1 MRKVKS
7 RLALLLAVIMIAG
20 SLQLPVFAVRRSRAG
35 IPSGASA
42 EAGVEDP
49 GQVTE
54 TELLDLVPDSAG
66 TGGTE
71 PQDPVDTTWTVIF
84 DANGGTFPGGETQI
98 SLDVEKGLAVQ
109 FNSEPLTTADRYF
122 AGWKT
127 QDGTLINDAYSFV
140 PENDITLYAF
150 WKDKKKVENIS
161 LNHHELTMSVGKTAA
176 LSATVLPEDAYD
188 RSFTWK
194 SGNPGVAAVNN
205 NGKVTAAAKGTAVI
219 KAAANDGSGV
229 FAECKITVR
238 QPVTS
243 LTLNKTAL
251 TLNVGKTS
259 TLSATAGPSD
269 ADNKTVKWTTS
280 DSSVATVSSAGEV
293 KGVKRGTATI
303 TATAA
308 DGSGKKA
315 TCTVTVKQFVT
326 SLKLNKTAL
335 TLQKEKTSKLTA
347 TVGPS
352 DANNKAVKWT
362 TSNSAV
368 ATVSSTGEVKG
379 IKKGTATIT
388 ATAADGSGKKATC
401 TVTVVNKIVTRVT
414 LNITILPLQP
424 NKTSKLTA
432 TVGPSDA
439 DSKAVKWKSSN
450 TKVATVGS
458 TGKVTAIGKGT
469 ATITATAA
477 DGSGENA
484 TCKVTVVTP
493 KRSVSSVTLN
503 KSSLTLQV
511 GKTQILKVTVKPTNA
526 DIKDVIW
533 TSSDT
538 KVATVDSKGKVKA
551 IGKGTAT
558 ITATAADGSG
568 KNAACKVTVLKKIVT
583 GVTIKSKAKAVKVKQ
598 TLTLTAT
605 VKPTNAD
612 ITGVTWKSSNT
623 KVATVDS
630 NGKVRGIKKGTVTI
644 TATAKDG
651 SGKKATMKVTV
662 K

>member
-20 SLQLPVFAVRRSRAG
+20 SLQLPVFAVRRSGAG

-71 PQDPVDTTWTVIF
+71 PQDPVETTWTVIF

-243 LTLNKTAL
+243 LTLNKTSL
-251 TLNVGKTS
+251 TVNKGATS

-269 ADNKTVKWTTS
+269 ANNKTVKWTTS

-315 TCTVTVKQFVT
+315 TCSVTVKQPVT
-326 SLKLNKTAL
+326 SLTLNKTAL
-335 TLQKEKTSKLTA
+335 TLNNGKTATLTA

-352 DANNKAVKWT
+352 NANNKTVKWT

-368 ATVSSTGEVKG
+368 ATVSSTGVVKG
-379 IKKGTATIT
+379 LKRGTATIT
-388 ATAADGSGKKATC
+388 ATAADGSGKKAAC
-401 TVTVVNKIVTRVT
+401 KVTVTKLVTSLT
-414 LNITILPLQP
+414 LNKTVLPLQP
-424 NKTSKLTA
+424 KKTEKLTA
-432 TVGPSDA
+432 TVSPSDA
-439 DSKAVKWKSSN
+439 DNKTVKWTTSN
-450 TKVATVGS
+450 SAVATVNS
-458 TGKVTAIGKGT
+458 NGKVTAKGKGT
-469 ATITATAA
+469 AIIKATAA

-484 TCKVTVVTP
+484 TCTVTVVTP
-493 KRSVSSVTLN
+493 KKSVSSVTL
-503 KSSLTLQV
+503 KKTSLTMQV
-511 GKTQILKVTVKPTNA
+511 GKTEILKVTVKPTNA
-526 DIKDVIW
+526 VIKNVIW
-533 TSSDT
+533 TSSNT

-568 KNAACKVTVLKKIVT
+568 KNAACKVTVVKKIVT
-583 GVTIKSKAKAVKVKQ
+583 GVTIKCKANTVKVKK

-605 VKPTNAD
+605 VQPTNAD
-612 ITGVTWKSSNT
+612 IKDVTWKSSNT

-630 NGKVRGIKKGTVTI
+630 NGKVCGIKKGTVTI

-651 SGKKATMKVTV
+651 SGKKDTMKVTV

>member
-20 SLQLPVFAVRRSRAG
+20 SLQLPVFAVRRSGAG

-243 LTLNKTAL
+243 LTLNKTSL
-251 TLNVGKTS
+251 TVNTG
-259 TLSATAGPSD
+259 ATA
-269 ADNKTVKWTTS
+269 T
-280 DSSVATVSSAGEV
+280 
-293 KGVKRGTATI
+293 
-303 TATAA
+303 
-308 DGSGKKA
+308 
-315 TCTVTVKQFVT
+315 
-326 SLKLNKTAL
+326 
-335 TLQKEKTSKLTA
+335 LTA

-352 DANNKAVKWT
+352 NANNKNVKWT
-362 TSNSAV
+362 TSNKSV
-368 ATVSSTGEVKG
+368 ATVTSDGKVKA

-388 ATAADGSGKKATC
+388 ATARDGSGKKATC
-401 TVTVVNKIVTRVT
+401 KVAVIRMVTKIMLKAPKRQLKIKDTEKIIVTVSPGNAYDKRVEWTTSDKKI
-414 LNITILPLQP
+414 
-424 NKTSKLTA
+424 
-432 TVGPSDA
+432 
-439 DSKAVKWKSSN
+439 
-450 TKVATVGS
+450 
-458 TGKVTAIGKGT
+458 
-469 ATITATAA
+469 
-477 DGSGENA
+477 
-484 TCKVTVVTP
+484 
-493 KRSVSSVTLN
+493 
-503 KSSLTLQV
+503 
-511 GKTQILKVTVKPTNA
+511 
-526 DIKDVIW
+526 
-533 TSSDT
+533 
-538 KVATVDSKGKVKA
+538 ATVDA
-551 IGKGTAT
+551 
-558 ITATAADGSG
+558 
-568 KNAACKVTVLKKIVT
+568 
-583 GVTIKSKAKAVKVKQ
+583 
-598 TLTLTAT
+598 
-605 VKPTNAD
+605 
-612 ITGVTWKSSNT
+612 
-623 KVATVDS
+623 
-630 NGKVRGIKKGTVTI
+630 NGLVRGIKAGTVTI

-651 SGKKATMKVTV
+651 SGTKASCTILVT

>member
-20 SLQLPVFAVRRSRAG
+20 SLQLPVFAVRRSGAG

-243 LTLNKTAL
+243 LTLNKTSL
-251 TLNVGKTS
+251 TVNKGATS

-269 ADNKTVKWTTS
+269 ANNKTVKWTTS

-315 TCTVTVKQFVT
+315 TCSVTVKQPVT
-326 SLKLNKTAL
+326 SLTLNKTAL
-335 TLQKEKTSKLTA
+335 TLNNGKTATLTA

-352 DANNKAVKWT
+352 NANNKTVKWT

-368 ATVSSTGEVKG
+368 ATVSSTGVVKG
-379 IKKGTATIT
+379 LKRGTATIT
-388 ATAADGSGKKATC
+388 ATAADGSGKKAAC
-401 TVTVVNKIVTRVT
+401 KVTVTKLVTSLT
-414 LNITILPLQP
+414 LNKTVLPLQP
-424 NKTSKLTA
+424 KKTEKLTA
-432 TVGPSDA
+432 TVSPSDA
-439 DSKAVKWKSSN
+439 DNKTVKWTTSN
-450 TKVATVGS
+450 SAVATVNS
-458 TGKVTAIGKGT
+458 NGKVTAKGKGT
-469 ATITATAA
+469 AIIKATAA

-484 TCKVTVVTP
+484 TCTVTVVTP
-493 KRSVSSVTLN
+493 KKSVSSVTLN
-503 KSSLTLQV
+503 KRSLTMQV
-511 GKTQILKVTVKPTNA
+511 GKTQTLSVTVKPTNA
-526 DIKDVIW
+526 DIRNVIW
-533 TSSDT
+533 TSSNT

-568 KNAACKVTVLKKIVT
+568 KNAACKVTVVKKIVT
-583 GVTIKSKAKAVKVKQ
+583 GVTIKCKANTVKVKK

-605 VKPTNAD
+605 VQPTNAD
-612 ITGVTWKSSNT
+612 IKDVTWKSSNT

-630 NGKVRGIKKGTVTI
+630 NGKVCGIKKGTVTI

>member
-20 SLQLPVFAVRRSRAG
+20 SLQLPVFAVRRSGAG

-243 LTLNKTAL
+243 LTLNKTSL
-251 TLNVGKTS
+251 TVNKGATS

-269 ADNKTVKWTTS
+269 ANNKTVKWTTS

-315 TCTVTVKQFVT
+315 TCSVTVKQPVT
-326 SLKLNKTAL
+326 SLTLNKTAL
-335 TLQKEKTSKLTA
+335 TLNNGKTATLTA

-352 DANNKAVKWT
+352 NANNKTVKWT

-368 ATVSSTGEVKG
+368 ATVSSTGVVKG
-379 IKKGTATIT
+379 LKRGTATIT
-388 ATAADGSGKKATC
+388 ATAADGSGKKAAC
-401 TVTVVNKIVTRVT
+401 KVTVTKLVTSLT
-414 LNITILPLQP
+414 LNKTVLPLQP
-424 NKTSKLTA
+424 KKTEKLTA
-432 TVGPSDA
+432 TVSPSDA
-439 DSKAVKWKSSN
+439 DNKTVKWTTSN
-450 TKVATVGS
+450 SAVATVNS
-458 TGKVTAIGKGT
+458 NGKVTAKGKGT
-469 ATITATAA
+469 AIIKATAA

-503 KSSLTLQV
+503 KRRLTMQV
-511 GKTQILKVTVKPTNA
+511 GKTQTLSVTVKPTNA
-526 DIKDVIW
+526 DIRNVIW
-533 TSSDT
+533 TSSNT

-568 KNAACKVTVLKKIVT
+568 KNAACKVTVVKKIVT
-583 GVTIKSKAKAVKVKQ
+583 GVTIKCKANTVKVKK

-605 VKPTNAD
+605 VQPTNAD
-612 ITGVTWKSSNT
+612 IKDVTWKSSNT

-630 NGKVRGIKKGTVTI
+630 NGKVCGIKKGTVTI

-651 SGKKATMKVTV
+651 SGKKDTMKVTV

>member
-20 SLQLPVFAVRRSRAG
+20 SLQLPVFAVRRSGAG

-243 LTLNKTAL
+243 LTLNKTSL
-251 TLNVGKTS
+251 TVNKGATS

-269 ADNKTVKWTTS
+269 ANNKTVKWTTS

-315 TCTVTVKQFVT
+315 TCSVTVKQPVT
-326 SLKLNKTAL
+326 SLTLNKTAL
-335 TLQKEKTSKLTA
+335 TLNNGKTATLTA

-352 DANNKAVKWT
+352 NANNKTVKWT

-368 ATVSSTGEVKG
+368 ATVSSTGVVKG
-379 IKKGTATIT
+379 LKRGTATIT
-388 ATAADGSGKKATC
+388 ATAADGSGKKAAC
-401 TVTVVNKIVTRVT
+401 KVTVTKLVTSLT
-414 LNITILPLQP
+414 LNKTVLPLQP
-424 NKTSKLTA
+424 KKTEKLTA
-432 TVGPSDA
+432 TVSPSDA
-439 DSKAVKWKSSN
+439 DNKTVKWTTSN
-450 TKVATVGS
+450 SAVATVNS
-458 TGKVTAIGKGT
+458 NGKVTAKGKGT
-469 ATITATAA
+469 AIIKATAA

-484 TCKVTVVTP
+484 TCTVTVVTP
-493 KRSVSSVTLN
+493 KKSVSSVTL
-503 KSSLTLQV
+503 KKTSLTMQV
-511 GKTQILKVTVKPTNA
+511 GKTEILKVTVKPTNA
-526 DIKDVIW
+526 DIRNVIW
-533 TSSDT
+533 TSSNT

-568 KNAACKVTVLKKIVT
+568 KNAACKVTVVKKIVT
-583 GVTIKSKAKAVKVKQ
+583 GVTIKCKANTVKVKK

-605 VKPTNAD
+605 VQPTNAD
-612 ITGVTWKSSNT
+612 INGVTWKSSNT

-630 NGKVRGIKKGTVTI
+630 NGKVCGIKKGTVTI

-651 SGKKATMKVTV
+651 SGKKDTMKVTV

>member
-20 SLQLPVFAVRRSRAG
+20 SLQLPVFAVRRSGAG

-243 LTLNKTAL
+243 LTLNKTSL
-251 TLNVGKTS
+251 TVNKGATS

-269 ADNKTVKWTTS
+269 ANNKTVKWTTS

-315 TCTVTVKQFVT
+315 TCSVTVKQPVT
-326 SLKLNKTAL
+326 SLTLNKTAL
-335 TLQKEKTSKLTA
+335 TLNNGKTATLTA

-352 DANNKAVKWT
+352 NANNKTVKWT

-368 ATVSSTGEVKG
+368 ATVSSTGVVKG
-379 IKKGTATIT
+379 LKRGTATIT
-388 ATAADGSGKKATC
+388 ATAADGSGKKAAC
-401 TVTVVNKIVTRVT
+401 KVTVTKLVTSLT
-414 LNITILPLQP
+414 LNKTVLPLQP
-424 NKTSKLTA
+424 KKTEKLTA
-432 TVGPSDA
+432 TVSPSDA
-439 DSKAVKWKSSN
+439 DNKTVKWTTSN
-450 TKVATVGS
+450 SAVATVNS
-458 TGKVTAIGKGT
+458 NGKVTAKGKGT
-469 ATITATAA
+469 AIIKATAA

-484 TCKVTVVTP
+484 TCTVTVVTP
-493 KRSVSSVTLN
+493 KKSVSSVTL
-503 KSSLTLQV
+503 KKTSLTMQV
-511 GKTQILKVTVKPTNA
+511 GKTEILKVTVKPTNA
-526 DIKDVIW
+526 DIRNVIW
-533 TSSDT
+533 TSSNT

-568 KNAACKVTVLKKIVT
+568 KNAACKVTVVKKIVT
-583 GVTIKSKAKAVKVKQ
+583 GVTIKCKANTVKVKK

-612 ITGVTWKSSNT
+612 INGVTWKSSNT

-630 NGKVRGIKKGTVTI
+630 NGKVCGIKKGTVTI

-651 SGKKATMKVTV
+651 SGKKDTMKVTV

>member
-20 SLQLPVFAVRRSRAG
+20 SLQLPVFAVRRSGAG

-243 LTLNKTAL
+243 LTLNKTSL
-251 TLNVGKTS
+251 TVNKGATS

-269 ADNKTVKWTTS
+269 ANNKTVKWTTS

-315 TCTVTVKQFVT
+315 TCSVTVKQPVT
-326 SLKLNKTAL
+326 SLTLNKTAL
-335 TLQKEKTSKLTA
+335 TLNNGKTATLTA

-352 DANNKAVKWT
+352 NANNKTVKWT

-368 ATVSSTGEVKG
+368 ATVSSTGVVKG
-379 IKKGTATIT
+379 LKRGTATIT
-388 ATAADGSGKKATC
+388 ATAADGSGKKAAC
-401 TVTVVNKIVTRVT
+401 KVTVTKLVTSLT
-414 LNITILPLQP
+414 LNKTVLPLQP
-424 NKTSKLTA
+424 KKTEKLTA
-432 TVGPSDA
+432 TVSPSDA
-439 DSKAVKWKSSN
+439 DNKTVKWTTSN
-450 TKVATVGS
+450 SAVATVNS
-458 TGKVTAIGKGT
+458 NGKVTAKGKGT
-469 ATITATAA
+469 AIIKATAA

-484 TCKVTVVTP
+484 TCTVTVVTP
-493 KRSVSSVTLN
+493 KKSVSSVTL
-503 KSSLTLQV
+503 KKTSLTMQV
-511 GKTQILKVTVKPTNA
+511 GKTEILKVTVKPTNA
-526 DIKDVIW
+526 VIKNVIW
-533 TSSDT
+533 TSSNT

-568 KNAACKVTVLKKIVT
+568 KNAACKVTVVKKIVT
-583 GVTIKSKAKAVKVKQ
+583 GVTIKCKANTVKVKK

-605 VKPTNAD
+605 VQPTNAD
-612 ITGVTWKSSNT
+612 IKDVTWKSSNT

-630 NGKVRGIKKGTVTI
+630 NGKVCGIKKGTVTI

-651 SGKKATMKVTV
+651 SGKKDTMKVTV

>member
-20 SLQLPVFAVRRSRAG
+20 SLQLPVFAVRRSGAG

-243 LTLNKTAL
+243 LTLNKTSL
-251 TLNVGKTS
+251 TVNKGATS

-269 ADNKTVKWTTS
+269 ANNKTVKWTTS

-315 TCTVTVKQFVT
+315 TCSVTVKQPVT
-326 SLKLNKTAL
+326 SLTLNKTAL
-335 TLQKEKTSKLTA
+335 TLNNGKTATLTA

-352 DANNKAVKWT
+352 NANNKTVKWT

-368 ATVSSTGEVKG
+368 ATVSSTGVVKG
-379 IKKGTATIT
+379 LKRGTATIT
-388 ATAADGSGKKATC
+388 ATAADGSGKKAAC
-401 TVTVVNKIVTRVT
+401 KVTVTKLVTSLT
-414 LNITILPLQP
+414 LNKTVLPLQP
-424 NKTSKLTA
+424 KKTEKLTA
-432 TVGPSDA
+432 TVSPSDA
-439 DSKAVKWKSSN
+439 DNKTVKWTTSN
-450 TKVATVGS
+450 SAVATVNS
-458 TGKVTAIGKGT
+458 NGKVTAKGKGT
-469 ATITATAA
+469 AIIKATAA

-484 TCKVTVVTP
+484 TCTVTVVTP
-493 KRSVSSVTLN
+493 KKSVSSVTLN
-503 KSSLTLQV
+503 KRSLTMQV
-511 GKTQILKVTVKPTNA
+511 GKTQTLSVTVKPTNA
-526 DIKDVIW
+526 DIRNVIW
-533 TSSDT
+533 TSSNT

-568 KNAACKVTVLKKIVT
+568 KNAACKVTVVKKIVT
-583 GVTIKSKAKAVKVKQ
+583 GVTIKCKANTVKVKK

-612 ITGVTWKSSNT
+612 INGVTWKSSNT

-630 NGKVRGIKKGTVTI
+630 NGKVCGIKKGTVTI

>member
-20 SLQLPVFAVRRSRAG
+20 SLQLPVFAVRRSGAG

-243 LTLNKTAL
+243 LTLNKTSL
-251 TLNVGKTS
+251 TVNKGATS

-269 ADNKTVKWTTS
+269 ANNKTVKWTTS

-315 TCTVTVKQFVT
+315 TCSVTVKQPVT
-326 SLKLNKTAL
+326 SLTLNKTAL
-335 TLQKEKTSKLTA
+335 TLNNGKTATLTA

-352 DANNKAVKWT
+352 NANNKTVKWT

-368 ATVSSTGEVKG
+368 ATVSSTGVVKG
-379 IKKGTATIT
+379 LKRGTATIT
-388 ATAADGSGKKATC
+388 ATAADGSGKKAAC
-401 TVTVVNKIVTRVT
+401 KVTVTKLVTSLT
-414 LNITILPLQP
+414 LNKTVLPLQP
-424 NKTSKLTA
+424 KKTEKLTA
-432 TVGPSDA
+432 TVSPSDA
-439 DSKAVKWKSSN
+439 DNKTVKWTTSSSA
-450 TKVATVGS
+450 VATVNS
-458 TGKVTAIGKGT
+458 NGKVTAKGKGT
-469 ATITATAA
+469 AIIKATAA

-484 TCKVTVVTP
+484 TCTVTVVTP
-493 KRSVSSVTLN
+493 KKSVSSVTLN
-503 KSSLTLQV
+503 KRSLTMQV
-511 GKTQILKVTVKPTNA
+511 GKTQTLSVTVKPTNA
-526 DIKDVIW
+526 DIRNVIW
-533 TSSDT
+533 TSSNT

-568 KNAACKVTVLKKIVT
+568 KNAACKVTVVKKIVT
-583 GVTIKSKAKAVKVKQ
+583 GVTIKCKANTVKVKK

-605 VKPTNAD
+605 VQPTNAD
-612 ITGVTWKSSNT
+612 IKDVTWKSSNT

-630 NGKVRGIKKGTVTI
+630 NGKVCGIKKGTVTI

-651 SGKKATMKVTV
+651 SGKKDTMKVTV

>member
-20 SLQLPVFAVRRSRAG
+20 SLQLPVFAVRRSGAG

-243 LTLNKTAL
+243 LTLNKTSL
-251 TLNVGKTS
+251 TVNKGATS

-269 ADNKTVKWTTS
+269 ANNKTVKWTTS

-315 TCTVTVKQFVT
+315 TCSVTVKQPVT
-326 SLKLNKTAL
+326 SLTLNKTAL
-335 TLQKEKTSKLTA
+335 TLNNGKTATLTA

-352 DANNKAVKWT
+352 NANNKTVKWT

-368 ATVSSTGEVKG
+368 ATVSSTGVVKG
-379 IKKGTATIT
+379 LKRGTATIT
-388 ATAADGSGKKATC
+388 ATAADGSGKKAAC
-401 TVTVVNKIVTRVT
+401 KVTVTKLVTSLT
-414 LNITILPLQP
+414 LNKTVLPLQP
-424 NKTSKLTA
+424 KKTEKLTA
-432 TVGPSDA
+432 TVSPSDA
-439 DSKAVKWKSSN
+439 DNKTVKWTTSN
-450 TKVATVGS
+450 SAVATVNS
-458 TGKVTAIGKGT
+458 NGKVTAKGKGT
-469 ATITATAA
+469 AIIKATAA

-484 TCKVTVVTP
+484 TCTVTVVTP
-493 KRSVSSVTLN
+493 KKSVSSVTLN
-503 KSSLTLQV
+503 KRSLTMQV
-511 GKTQILKVTVKPTNA
+511 GKTQTLSVTVKPTNA
-526 DIKDVIW
+526 DIRNVIW
-533 TSSDT
+533 TSSNT

-568 KNAACKVTVLKKIVT
+568 KNAACKVTVVKKIVT
-583 GVTIKSKAKAVKVKQ
+583 GVTIKCKANTVKVKK

-612 ITGVTWKSSNT
+612 INGVTWKSSNT

-651 SGKKATMKVTV
+651 SGKKDTMKVTV

>member
-20 SLQLPVFAVRRSRAG
+20 SLQLPVFAVRRSGAG

-243 LTLNKTAL
+243 LTLNKTSL
-251 TLNVGKTS
+251 TVNKGATS

-269 ADNKTVKWTTS
+269 ANNKTVKWTTS

-315 TCTVTVKQFVT
+315 TCSVTVKQPVT
-326 SLKLNKTAL
+326 SLTLNKTAL
-335 TLQKEKTSKLTA
+335 TLNNGKTATLTA

-352 DANNKAVKWT
+352 NANNKTVKWT

-368 ATVSSTGEVKG
+368 ATVSSTGVVKG
-379 IKKGTATIT
+379 LKRGTATIT
-388 ATAADGSGKKATC
+388 ATAADGSGKKAAC
-401 TVTVVNKIVTRVT
+401 KVTVTKLVTSLT
-414 LNITILPLQP
+414 LNKTVLPLQP
-424 NKTSKLTA
+424 KKTETLTA
-432 TVGPSDA
+432 TVSPSDA
-439 DSKAVKWKSSN
+439 DNKTVKWTTSN
-450 TKVATVGS
+450 SAVATVNS
-458 TGKVTAIGKGT
+458 NGKVTAKGKGT
-469 ATITATAA
+469 AIIKATAA

-484 TCKVTVVTP
+484 TCTVTVVTP
-493 KRSVSSVTLN
+493 KKSVSSVTLN
-503 KSSLTLQV
+503 KRSLTMQV
-511 GKTQILKVTVKPTNA
+511 GKTQTLSVTVKPTNA
-526 DIKDVIW
+526 DIRNVIW
-533 TSSDT
+533 TSSNT

-568 KNAACKVTVLKKIVT
+568 KNAACKVTVVKKIVT
-583 GVTIKSKAKAVKVKQ
+583 GVTIKCKANTVKVKK

-605 VKPTNAD
+605 VQPTNAD
-612 ITGVTWKSSNT
+612 IKDVTWKSSNT

-630 NGKVRGIKKGTVTI
+630 NGKVCGIKKGTVTI

-651 SGKKATMKVTV
+651 SGKKDTMKVTV

>member
-20 SLQLPVFAVRRSRAG
+20 SLQLPVFAVRRSGAG

-243 LTLNKTAL
+243 LTLNKTSL
-251 TLNVGKTS
+251 TVNKGATS

-269 ADNKTVKWTTS
+269 ANNKTVKWTTS

-315 TCTVTVKQFVT
+315 TCSVTVKQPVT
-326 SLKLNKTAL
+326 SVTLNKTAL
-335 TLQKEKTSKLTA
+335 TLDNGKTATLTA

-352 DANNKAVKWT
+352 NANNKTVKWT

-368 ATVSSTGEVKG
+368 ATVSSTGVVKG
-379 IKKGTATIT
+379 LKRGTATIT
-388 ATAADGSGKKATC
+388 ATAADGSGKKAAC
-401 TVTVVNKIVTRVT
+401 KVTVTKLVTSLT
-414 LNITILPLQP
+414 LNKTVLPLQP
-424 NKTSKLTA
+424 KKTEKLTA
-432 TVGPSDA
+432 TVSPSDA
-439 DSKAVKWKSSN
+439 DNKTVKWTTSSSA
-450 TKVATVGS
+450 VATVNS
-458 TGKVTAIGKGT
+458 NGKVTAKGKGT
-469 ATITATAA
+469 AIIKATAA

-484 TCKVTVVTP
+484 TCTVTVVTP
-493 KRSVSSVTLN
+493 KKSVSSVTLN
-503 KSSLTLQV
+503 KRSLTMQV
-511 GKTQILKVTVKPTNA
+511 GKTQTLSVTVKPTNA
-526 DIKDVIW
+526 DIRNVIW
-533 TSSDT
+533 TSSNT

-568 KNAACKVTVLKKIVT
+568 KNAACKVTVVKKIVT
-583 GVTIKSKAKAVKVKQ
+583 GVTIKCKANTVKVKK

-605 VKPTNAD
+605 VQPTNAD
-612 ITGVTWKSSNT
+612 IKDVTWKSSNT

-630 NGKVRGIKKGTVTI
+630 NGKVCGIKKGTVTI

-651 SGKKATMKVTV
+651 SGKKDTMKVTV

>member
-20 SLQLPVFAVRRSRAG
+20 SLQLPVFAVRRSGAG

-243 LTLNKTAL
+243 LTLNKTSL
-251 TLNVGKTS
+251 TVNKGATS

-269 ADNKTVKWTTS
+269 ANNKTVKWTTS

-315 TCTVTVKQFVT
+315 TCSVTVKQPVT
-326 SLKLNKTAL
+326 SLTLNKTAL
-335 TLQKEKTSKLTA
+335 TLNNGKTATLTA

-352 DANNKAVKWT
+352 NANNKTVKWT

-368 ATVSSTGEVKG
+368 ATVSSTGVVKG
-379 IKKGTATIT
+379 LKRGTATIT
-388 ATAADGSGKKATC
+388 ATAADGSGKKAAC
-401 TVTVVNKIVTRVT
+401 KVTVTKLVTSLT
-414 LNITILPLQP
+414 LNKTVLPLQP
-424 NKTSKLTA
+424 KKTEKLTA
-432 TVGPSDA
+432 TVSPSDA
-439 DSKAVKWKSSN
+439 DNKTVKWTTSN
-450 TKVATVGS
+450 SAVATVNS
-458 TGKVTAIGKGT
+458 NGKVTAKGKGT
-469 ATITATAA
+469 AIIKATAA

-484 TCKVTVVTP
+484 TCTVTVVTP
-493 KRSVSSVTLN
+493 KKSVSSVTLN
-503 KSSLTLQV
+503 KRSLTMQV
-511 GKTQILKVTVKPTNA
+511 GKTQTLSVTVKPTNA
-526 DIKDVIW
+526 DIRNVIW
-533 TSSDT
+533 TSSNT

-568 KNAACKVTVLKKIVT
+568 KNAACKVTVVKKIVT
-583 GVTIKSKAKAVKVKQ
+583 GVTIKCKANTVKVKK

-605 VKPTNAD
+605 VQPTNAD
-612 ITGVTWKSSNT
+612 IKDVTWKSSNT

-630 NGKVRGIKKGTVTI
+630 NGKVCGIKKGTVTI

-651 SGKKATMKVTV
+651 SGKKDTMKVTV

>member
-20 SLQLPVFAVRRSRAG
+20 SLQLPVFAVRRSGAG

-243 LTLNKTAL
+243 LTLNKTSL
-251 TLNVGKTS
+251 TVNKGATS

-269 ADNKTVKWTTS
+269 ANNKTVKWTTS

-315 TCTVTVKQFVT
+315 TCSVTVKQPVT
-326 SLKLNKTAL
+326 SLTLNKTAL
-335 TLQKEKTSKLTA
+335 TLNNGKTATLTA

-352 DANNKAVKWT
+352 NANNKTVKWT

-368 ATVSSTGEVKG
+368 ATVSSTGVVKG
-379 IKKGTATIT
+379 LKRGTATIT
-388 ATAADGSGKKATC
+388 ATAADGSGKKAAC
-401 TVTVVNKIVTRVT
+401 KVTVTKLVTSLT
-414 LNITILPLQP
+414 LNKTVLPLQP
-424 NKTSKLTA
+424 KKTETLTA
-432 TVGPSDA
+432 TVSPSDA
-439 DSKAVKWKSSN
+439 DNKTVKWTTSSSA
-450 TKVATVGS
+450 VATVNS
-458 TGKVTAIGKGT
+458 NGKVTAKGKGT
-469 ATITATAA
+469 AIIKATAA

-484 TCKVTVVTP
+484 TCTVTVVTP
-493 KRSVSSVTLN
+493 KKSVSSVTLN
-503 KSSLTLQV
+503 KRSLTMQV
-511 GKTQILKVTVKPTNA
+511 GKTQTLSVTVKPTNA
-526 DIKDVIW
+526 DIRNVIW
-533 TSSDT
+533 TSSNT

-568 KNAACKVTVLKKIVT
+568 KNAACKVTVVKKIVT
-583 GVTIKSKAKAVKVKQ
+583 GVTIKCKANTVKVKK

-605 VKPTNAD
+605 VQPTNAD
-612 ITGVTWKSSNT
+612 IKDVTWKSSNT

-630 NGKVRGIKKGTVTI
+630 NGKVCGIKKGTVTI

-651 SGKKATMKVTV
+651 SGKKDTMKVTV

>member
-20 SLQLPVFAVRRSRAG
+20 SLQLPVFAVRRSGAG

-243 LTLNKTAL
+243 LTLNKTSL
-251 TLNVGKTS
+251 TVNKGATS

-269 ADNKTVKWTTS
+269 ANNKTVKWTTS

-315 TCTVTVKQFVT
+315 TCSVTVKQPVT
-326 SLKLNKTAL
+326 SLTLNKTAL
-335 TLQKEKTSKLTA
+335 TLNNGKTATLTA

-352 DANNKAVKWT
+352 NANNKTVKWT

-368 ATVSSTGEVKG
+368 ATVSSTGVVKG
-379 IKKGTATIT
+379 LKRGTATIT
-388 ATAADGSGKKATC
+388 ATAADGSGKKAAC
-401 TVTVVNKIVTRVT
+401 KVTVTKLVTSLT
-414 LNITILPLQP
+414 LNKTVLPLQP
-424 NKTSKLTA
+424 KKTEKLTA
-432 TVGPSDA
+432 TVSPSDA
-439 DSKAVKWKSSN
+439 DNKTVKWTTSSSA
-450 TKVATVGS
+450 VATVNS
-458 TGKVTAIGKGT
+458 NGKVTAKGKGT
-469 ATITATAA
+469 AIIKATAA

-484 TCKVTVVTP
+484 TCTVTVVTP
-493 KRSVSSVTLN
+493 KKSVSSVTL
-503 KSSLTLQV
+503 KKTSLTMQV
-511 GKTQILKVTVKPTNA
+511 GKTEILKVTVKPTNA
-526 DIKDVIW
+526 VIKNVIW
-533 TSSDT
+533 TSSNT

-568 KNAACKVTVLKKIVT
+568 ENAACKVTVVKKIVT
-583 GVTIKSKAKAVKVKQ
+583 GVTIKCKANTVKVKK

-605 VKPTNAD
+605 VQPTNAD
-612 ITGVTWKSSNT
+612 IKDVTWKSSNT

-630 NGKVRGIKKGTVTI
+630 NGKVCGIKKGTVTI

-651 SGKKATMKVTV
+651 SGKKDTMKVTV

>member
-229 FAECKITVR
+229 FAECKITVK

-243 LTLNKTAL
+243 VTLNKTSL

-259 TLSATAGPSD
+259 TLTATVGPSD
-269 ADNKTVKWTTS
+269 ANNKTVKWTTS

-315 TCTVTVKQFVT
+315 TCSVTVKQPVT
-326 SLKLNKTAL
+326 SLTLNKTAL
-335 TLQKEKTSKLTA
+335 TLNNGKTATLTA

-352 DANNKAVKWT
+352 NANNKTVKWT

-368 ATVSSTGEVKG
+368 ATVSSTGVVKG
-379 IKKGTATIT
+379 LKRGTATIT
-388 ATAADGSGKKATC
+388 ATAADGSGKKAAC
-401 TVTVVNKIVTRVT
+401 KVTVTKLVTSLT
-414 LNITILPLQP
+414 LNKTVLPLQP
-424 NKTSKLTA
+424 KKTEKLTA
-432 TVGPSDA
+432 TVSPSDA
-439 DSKAVKWKSSN
+439 DNKTVKWTTSN
-450 TKVATVGS
+450 SAVATVNS
-458 TGKVTAIGKGT
+458 NGKVTAKGKGT
-469 ATITATAA
+469 AIIKATAA

-484 TCKVTVVTP
+484 TCTVTVVTP
-493 KRSVSSVTLN
+493 KKSVSSVTL
-503 KSSLTLQV
+503 KKTSLTMQV
-511 GKTQILKVTVKPTNA
+511 GKTQTLSVTVKPTNA
-526 DIKDVIW
+526 DIRNVIW
-533 TSSDT
+533 TSSNT

-583 GVTIKSKAKAVKVKQ
+583 GVTIKSKANTVKVKQ

-612 ITGVTWKSSNT
+612 IVDVTWKSSNT

-651 SGKKATMKVTV
+651 SGKKDTMKVTV

>member
-20 SLQLPVFAVRRSRAG
+20 SLQLPVFAVRRSGAG

-243 LTLNKTAL
+243 LTLNKTSL
-251 TLNVGKTS
+251 TVNKGATS

-269 ADNKTVKWTTS
+269 ANNKTVKWTTS

-293 KGVKRGTATI
+293 KGVKRGTATS

-315 TCTVTVKQFVT
+315 TCSVTVKQPVT
-326 SLKLNKTAL
+326 SLTLNKTAL
-335 TLQKEKTSKLTA
+335 TLNNGKTATLTA

-352 DANNKAVKWT
+352 NANNKTVKWT

-368 ATVSSTGEVKG
+368 ATVSSTGVVKG
-379 IKKGTATIT
+379 LKRGTATIT
-388 ATAADGSGKKATC
+388 ATAADGSGKKAAC
-401 TVTVVNKIVTRVT
+401 TVTVTKLVTSLT
-414 LNITILPLQP
+414 LNKTVLPLQP
-424 NKTSKLTA
+424 KKTEKLTA
-432 TVGPSDA
+432 TVSPSDA
-439 DSKAVKWKSSN
+439 DNKTVKWTTSN
-450 TKVATVGS
+450 SAVATVNS
-458 TGKVTAIGKGT
+458 NGKVTAKGKGT
-469 ATITATAA
+469 AIIKATAA

-503 KSSLTLQV
+503 KRSLTMQV
-511 GKTQILKVTVKPTNA
+511 GKTQTLSVTVKPTNA
-526 DIKDVIW
+526 DIRNVIW
-533 TSSDT
+533 TSSNT

-568 KNAACKVTVLKKIVT
+568 KNAACKVTVVKKIVT
-583 GVTIKSKAKAVKVKQ
+583 GVTIKCKANTVKVKK

-605 VKPTNAD
+605 VQPTNAD
-612 ITGVTWKSSNT
+612 IKDVTWKSSNT

-630 NGKVRGIKKGTVTI
+630 NGKVCGIKKGTVTI

-651 SGKKATMKVTV
+651 SGKKDTMKVTV

>member
-20 SLQLPVFAVRRSRAG
+20 SLQLPVFAVRRSGAG

-243 LTLNKTAL
+243 LTLNKTSLTVNRGATATLTATVGPSNADNKKVKWTTSNSAVATVSSTGAVKGIEKGTATITATAADGSGKKASCSVTVKQPVTSVTLNKTAL
-251 TLNVGKTS
+251 TLDNGKTA
-259 TLSATAGPSD
+259 TLTATVGPSN
-269 ADNKTVKWTTS
+269 ANNKTVKWTTS
-280 DSSVATVSSAGEV
+280 NSAVATVSSTGVV
-293 KGVKRGTATI
+293 KGLKRGTATI

-315 TCTVTVKQFVT
+315 TCTVTVTKLVT
-326 SLKLNKTAL
+326 SLTLNKTVL
-335 TLQKEKTSKLTA
+335 PLQPKKTEKLTA
-347 TVGPS
+347 TVSPS
-352 DANNKAVKWT
+352 DADNKTVKWT
-362 TSNSAV
+362 TSSSAV
-368 ATVSSTGEVKG
+368 ATV
-379 IKKGTATIT
+379 
-388 ATAADGSGKKATC
+388 
-401 TVTVVNKIVTRVT
+401 N
-414 LNITILPLQP
+414 
-424 NKTSKLTA
+424 
-432 TVGPSDA
+432 
-439 DSKAVKWKSSN
+439 SN
-450 TKVATVGS
+450 
-458 TGKVTAIGKGT
+458 GKVTAKGKGT
-469 ATITATAA
+469 AIIKATAA

-484 TCKVTVVTP
+484 TCTVTVVTP
-493 KRSVSSVTLN
+493 KKSVSSVTL
-503 KSSLTLQV
+503 KKTSLTMQV
-511 GKTQILKVTVKPTNA
+511 GKTEILKVTVKPTNA
-526 DIKDVIW
+526 VIKNVIW
-533 TSSDT
+533 TSSNT

-568 KNAACKVTVLKKIVT
+568 KNAACKVTVVKKIVT
-583 GVTIKSKAKAVKVKQ
+583 GVTIKCKANTVKVKK

-605 VKPTNAD
+605 VQPTNAD
-612 ITGVTWKSSNT
+612 INGVTWKSSNT

-630 NGKVRGIKKGTVTI
+630 NGKVCGIKKGTVTI

-651 SGKKATMKVTV
+651 SGKKDTMKVTV

>member
-1 MRKVKS
+1 MTKVKS
-7 RLALLLAVIMIAG
+7 RFALLLAAILIAG
-20 SLQLPVFAVRRSRAG
+20 SLQLPVFAVRRSGAG

-42 EAGVEDP
+42 ETGVEDP

-84 DANGGTFPGGETQI
+84 DANGGTFPEGETQI

-161 LNHHELTMSVGKTAA
+161 LNHYELTMSVGKTAA

-205 NGKVTAAAKGTAVI
+205 NGRVTAAAKGTAVI

-243 LTLNKTAL
+243 LTLNKTSL
-251 TLNVGKTS
+251 TVNRG
-259 TLSATAGPSD
+259 ATA
-269 ADNKTVKWTTS
+269 T
-280 DSSVATVSSAGEV
+280 
-293 KGVKRGTATI
+293 
-303 TATAA
+303 
-308 DGSGKKA
+308 
-315 TCTVTVKQFVT
+315 
-326 SLKLNKTAL
+326 
-335 TLQKEKTSKLTA
+335 LTA

-352 DANNKAVKWT
+352 NADNKKVKWT

-368 ATVSSTGEVKG
+368 ATVSSTGAVKG
-379 IKKGTATIT
+379 VKKGTATIT
-388 ATAADGSGKKATC
+388 ATAADGSGKKAAC
-401 TVTVVNKIVTRVT
+401 TVTVKQPVTSVK
-414 LNITILPLQP
+414 L
-424 NKTSKLTA
+424 NKTTLTIDAKKTATLTA
-432 TVGPSDA
+432 TVGPSNA
-439 DSKAVKWKSSN
+439 NNKNVKWTTSN
-450 TKVATVGS
+450 SAVATVTVS
-458 TGKVTAIGKGT
+458 GKVKAIKKGT
-469 ATITATAA
+469 ATITATAR
-477 DGSGENA
+477 DGSGKKA
-484 TCKVTVVTP
+484 TCKVTVKQPVT
-493 KRSVSSVTLN
+493 
-503 KSSLTLQV
+503 SLTLDKTDLKLKI
-511 GKTQILKVTVKPTNA
+511 GKKSTLKATVKPANA
-526 DIKDVIW
+526 NNKDVKW
-533 TSSDT
+533 TTSNKS
-538 KVATVDSKGKVKA
+538 VATVTSDGKVKG
-551 IGKGTAT
+551 IKYGTAT
-558 ITATAADGSG
+558 ITATARDGSG
-568 KNAACKVTVLKKIVT
+568 KKATCKVAVIEMVTKITLKAPKRQLKIKETEKIQVTVSPGNASDKRVEWTTSDKKI
-583 GVTIKSKAKAVKVKQ
+583 
-598 TLTLTAT
+598 
-605 VKPTNAD
+605 
-612 ITGVTWKSSNT
+612 
-623 KVATVDS
+623 ATVDA
-630 NGKVRGIKKGTVTI
+630 NGLVRGIKAGTVTI

-651 SGKKATMKVTV
+651 SGTKASCTILVT

>member
-20 SLQLPVFAVRRSRAG
+20 SLQLPVFAVRRSGAG

-269 ADNKTVKWTTS
+269 ANNKTVKWTTS
-280 DSSVATVSSAGEV
+280 DSSVATVSSTGEV
-293 KGVKRGTATI
+293 KGIKKGTATI
-303 TATAA
+303 TVTAA

-439 DSKAVKWKSSN
+439 DNKAVKWKSSN

-568 KNAACKVTVLKKIVT
+568 KNAACKVTVVKKIVT
-583 GVTIKSKAKAVKVKQ
+583 GVTIKCKANTVKVKK

-605 VKPTNAD
+605 VQPTNAD
-612 ITGVTWKSSNT
+612 IKDVTWKSSNT

-651 SGKKATMKVTV
+651 SGKKDTMKVTV

>member
-20 SLQLPVFAVRRSRAG
+20 SLQLPVFAVRRSGAG

-243 LTLNKTAL
+243 LTLNKTSL
-251 TLNVGKTS
+251 TVNKGATS

-269 ADNKTVKWTTS
+269 ANNKTVKWTTS

-315 TCTVTVKQFVT
+315 TCSVTVKQPVT
-326 SLKLNKTAL
+326 SLTLNKTAL
-335 TLQKEKTSKLTA
+335 TLNNGKTATLTA

-352 DANNKAVKWT
+352 NANNKTVKWT

-368 ATVSSTGEVKG
+368 ATVSSTGVVKG
-379 IKKGTATIT
+379 LKRGTATIT
-388 ATAADGSGKKATC
+388 ATAADGSGKKAAC
-401 TVTVVNKIVTRVT
+401 KVTVTKLVTSLT
-414 LNITILPLQP
+414 LNKTVLPLQP
-424 NKTSKLTA
+424 KKTEKLTA
-432 TVGPSDA
+432 TVSPSDA
-439 DSKAVKWKSSN
+439 DNKTVKWTTSSSA
-450 TKVATVGS
+450 VATVNS
-458 TGKVTAIGKGT
+458 NGKVTAKGKGT
-469 ATITATAA
+469 AIIKATAA

-484 TCKVTVVTP
+484 TCTVTVVTP
-493 KRSVSSVTLN
+493 KKSVSSVTLN
-503 KSSLTLQV
+503 KRSLTMQV
-511 GKTQILKVTVKPTNA
+511 GKTEILKVTVKPTSA
-526 DIKDVIW
+526 VIKNVIW
-533 TSSDT
+533 TSSNT

-568 KNAACKVTVLKKIVT
+568 KNAACKVTVVKKIVT
-583 GVTIKSKAKAVKVKQ
+583 GVTIKCKANTVKVKK

-605 VKPTNAD
+605 VQPTNAD
-612 ITGVTWKSSNT
+612 IKDVTWKSSNT

-630 NGKVRGIKKGTVTI
+630 NGKVCGIKKGTVTI

-651 SGKKATMKVTV
+651 SGKKDTMKVTV

>member
-20 SLQLPVFAVRRSRAG
+20 SLQLPVFAVRRSGAG

-229 FAECKITVR
+229 FAECKISVR

-243 LTLNKTAL
+243 LTLNKTSL
-251 TLNVGKTS
+251 TVNRG
-259 TLSATAGPSD
+259 ATA
-269 ADNKTVKWTTS
+269 T
-280 DSSVATVSSAGEV
+280 
-293 KGVKRGTATI
+293 
-303 TATAA
+303 
-308 DGSGKKA
+308 
-315 TCTVTVKQFVT
+315 
-326 SLKLNKTAL
+326 
-335 TLQKEKTSKLTA
+335 LTA

-352 DANNKAVKWT
+352 NADNKKVKWT
-362 TSNSAV
+362 TSNRAV
-368 ATVSSTGEVKG
+368 ATVTVSGKVKA

-388 ATAADGSGKKATC
+388 ATARDGSGKKATC
-401 TVTVVNKIVTRVT
+401 KVTVKQPVTSLTLDKTDLKLKIGKKST
-414 LNITILPLQP
+414 L
-424 NKTSKLTA
+424 KA
-432 TVGPSDA
+432 TVKPANANNKDVEWTTSN
-439 DSKAVKWKSSN
+439 KS
-450 TKVATVGS
+450 VATVTS
-458 TGKVTAIGKGT
+458 DGKVKGIKYGT
-469 ATITATAA
+469 ATITATA
-477 DGSGENA
+477 
-484 TCKVTVVTP
+484 
-493 KRSVSSVTLN
+493 R
-503 KSSLTLQV
+503 
-511 GKTQILKVTVKPTNA
+511 
-526 DIKDVIW
+526 
-533 TSSDT
+533 
-538 KVATVDSKGKVKA
+538 
-551 IGKGTAT
+551 
-558 ITATAADGSG
+558 DGSG
-568 KNAACKVTVLKKIVT
+568 KKATCRVAVIRMVTKIMLKAPKRQLKIKDTEKIRVTVSPGNAYDKRVEWTTSDKKI
-583 GVTIKSKAKAVKVKQ
+583 
-598 TLTLTAT
+598 
-605 VKPTNAD
+605 
-612 ITGVTWKSSNT
+612 
-623 KVATVDS
+623 ATVDA
-630 NGKVRGIKKGTVTI
+630 NGLVRGIKAGTVTI

-651 SGKKATMKVTV
+651 SGTKASCTILVT

>member
-20 SLQLPVFAVRRSRAG
+20 SLQLPVFAVRRSGAG

-243 LTLNKTAL
+243 LTLNKTSL
-251 TLNVGKTS
+251 TVNKGATS

-269 ADNKTVKWTTS
+269 ANNKTVKWTTS
-280 DSSVATVSSAGEV
+280 DSAVATVSSAGEV

-315 TCTVTVKQFVT
+315 TCSVTVKQPVT
-326 SLKLNKTAL
+326 SLTLNKTAL
-335 TLQKEKTSKLTA
+335 TLNNGKTATLTA

-352 DANNKAVKWT
+352 NANNKTVKWT

-368 ATVSSTGEVKG
+368 ATVSSTGVVKG
-379 IKKGTATIT
+379 LKRGTATIT
-388 ATAADGSGKKATC
+388 ATAADGSGKKAAC
-401 TVTVVNKIVTRVT
+401 KVTVTKLVTSLT
-414 LNITILPLQP
+414 LNKTVLPLQP
-424 NKTSKLTA
+424 KKTETLTA
-432 TVGPSDA
+432 TVSPSDA
-439 DSKAVKWKSSN
+439 DNKTVKWTTSN
-450 TKVATVGS
+450 SAVATVNS
-458 TGKVTAIGKGT
+458 NGKVTAKGKGT
-469 ATITATAA
+469 AIIKATAA

-484 TCKVTVVTP
+484 TCTVTVVTP
-493 KRSVSSVTLN
+493 KKSVSSVTLN
-503 KSSLTLQV
+503 KRSLTMQV
-511 GKTQILKVTVKPTNA
+511 GKTQTLSVTVKPTNA
-526 DIKDVIW
+526 DIRNVIW
-533 TSSDT
+533 TSSNT
-538 KVATVDSKGKVKA
+538 KVATVDSNGKVRGIK
-551 IGKGTAT
+551 KGTVT

-568 KNAACKVTVLKKIVT
+568 KNAACKVTVVKKIVT
-583 GVTIKSKAKAVKVKQ
+583 GVTIKCKANTVKVKK

-605 VKPTNAD
+605 VQPTNAD
-612 ITGVTWKSSNT
+612 IKDVTWKSSNT

>member
-20 SLQLPVFAVRRSRAG
+20 SLQLPVFAVRRSGAG

-243 LTLNKTAL
+243 LTLNKTSL
-251 TLNVGKTS
+251 TVNKGATS

-269 ADNKTVKWTTS
+269 ANNKTVKWTTS

-315 TCTVTVKQFVT
+315 TCSVTVKQPVT
-326 SLKLNKTAL
+326 SVTLNKTAL
-335 TLQKEKTSKLTA
+335 TLNNGKTATLTA

-352 DANNKAVKWT
+352 NANNKTVKWT

-368 ATVSSTGEVKG
+368 ATVSSTGVVKG
-379 IKKGTATIT
+379 LKRGTATIT
-388 ATAADGSGKKATC
+388 ATAADGSGKKAAC
-401 TVTVVNKIVTRVT
+401 KVTVTKLVTSLT
-414 LNITILPLQP
+414 LNKTVLPLQP
-424 NKTSKLTA
+424 KKTEKLTA
-432 TVGPSDA
+432 TVSPSDA
-439 DSKAVKWKSSN
+439 DNKTVKWTTSSSA
-450 TKVATVGS
+450 VATVNS
-458 TGKVTAIGKGT
+458 NGKVTAKGKGT
-469 ATITATAA
+469 AIIKATAA

-484 TCKVTVVTP
+484 TCTVTVVTP
-493 KRSVSSVTLN
+493 KKSVSSVTLN
-503 KSSLTLQV
+503 KRSLTMQV
-511 GKTQILKVTVKPTNA
+511 GKTQTLSVTVKPTNA
-526 DIKDVIW
+526 DIRNVIW
-533 TSSDT
+533 TSSNT

-568 KNAACKVTVLKKIVT
+568 KNAACKVTVVKKIVT
-583 GVTIKSKAKAVKVKQ
+583 GVTIKCKANTVKVKK

-605 VKPTNAD
+605 VQPTNAD
-612 ITGVTWKSSNT
+612 IKDVTWKSSNT

-630 NGKVRGIKKGTVTI
+630 NGKVCGIKKGTVTI

-651 SGKKATMKVTV
+651 SGKKDTMKVTV

>member
-20 SLQLPVFAVRRSRAG
+20 SLQLPVFAVRRSGAG

-243 LTLNKTAL
+243 LTLNKTSL
-251 TLNVGKTS
+251 TVNRG
-259 TLSATAGPSD
+259 ATA
-269 ADNKTVKWTTS
+269 T
-280 DSSVATVSSAGEV
+280 
-293 KGVKRGTATI
+293 
-303 TATAA
+303 
-308 DGSGKKA
+308 
-315 TCTVTVKQFVT
+315 
-326 SLKLNKTAL
+326 
-335 TLQKEKTSKLTA
+335 LTA

-352 DANNKAVKWT
+352 NADNKKVKWT

-368 ATVSSTGEVKG
+368 ATVSSTGAVKG
-379 IKKGTATIT
+379 VKKGTATIT
-388 ATAADGSGKKATC
+388 ATAADGSGKKAAC
-401 TVTVVNKIVTRVT
+401 TVTV
-414 LNITILPLQP
+414 
-424 NKTSKLTA
+424 
-432 TVGPSDA
+432 
-439 DSKAVKWKSSN
+439 
-450 TKVATVGS
+450 
-458 TGKVTAIGKGT
+458 GT
-469 ATITATAA
+469 FVSAPGRTTATAVRHRMRP
-477 DGSGENA
+477 S
-484 TCKVTVVTP
+484 
-493 KRSVSSVTLN
+493 R
-503 KSSLTLQV
+503 
-511 GKTQILKVTVKPTNA
+511 I
-526 DIKDVIW
+526 
-533 TSSDT
+533 
-538 KVATVDSKGKVKA
+538 
-551 IGKGTAT
+551 
-558 ITATAADGSG
+558 SG
-568 KNAACKVTVLKKIVT
+568 K
-583 GVTIKSKAKAVKVKQ
+583 
-598 TLTLTAT
+598 
-605 VKPTNAD
+605 
-612 ITGVTWKSSNT
+612 
-623 KVATVDS
+623 
-630 NGKVRGIKKGTVTI
+630 
-644 TATAKDG
+644 
-651 SGKKATMKVTV
+651 
-662 K
+662 

>member
-20 SLQLPVFAVRRSRAG
+20 SLQLPVFAVRRSGAG

-269 ADNKTVKWTTS
+269 ANNKTVKWTTS

-315 TCTVTVKQFVT
+315 TCSVTVKQPVT
-326 SLKLNKTAL
+326 SLTLNKTAL
-335 TLQKEKTSKLTA
+335 TLDNGKTATLTA

-352 DANNKAVKWT
+352 NANNKTVKWT

-368 ATVSSTGEVKG
+368 ATVSSTGVVKG
-379 IKKGTATIT
+379 IKRGTVTIT
-388 ATAADGSGKKATC
+388 ATAADGSGKKAAC
-401 TVTVVNKIVTRVT
+401 TVTVTKLVTSLT
-414 LNITILPLQP
+414 LNKTVLTLQP
-424 NKTSKLTA
+424 KKTETLTA
-432 TVGPSDA
+432 TVSPSDA
-439 DSKAVKWKSSN
+439 DNKTVKWTTSN
-450 TKVATVGS
+450 SAVATVNS
-458 TGKVTAIGKGT
+458 NGKVTAKGKGT
-469 ATITATAA
+469 AIIKATAA

-493 KRSVSSVTLN
+493 KIKVSSVTL
-503 KSSLTLQV
+503 KKRSLTMQV
-511 GKTQILKVTVKPTNA
+511 GKTQTLSVTVKPTNA
-526 DIKDVIW
+526 DIRNVIW
-533 TSSDT
+533 TSSNT

-568 KNAACKVTVLKKIVT
+568 KNAACKVTVVKKIVT
-583 GVTIKSKAKAVKVKQ
+583 GVTIKCKANTVKVKK

-605 VKPTNAD
+605 VQPTNAD
-612 ITGVTWKSSNT
+612 IKDVTWKSSNT

-630 NGKVRGIKKGTVTI
+630 NGKVCGIKKGTVTI

-651 SGKKATMKVTV
+651 SGKKDTMKVTV

>member
-20 SLQLPVFAVRRSRAG
+20 SLQLPVFAVRRSGAG

-243 LTLNKTAL
+243 LTLNKTSL
-251 TLNVGKTS
+251 TVNRG
-259 TLSATAGPSD
+259 ATA
-269 ADNKTVKWTTS
+269 T
-280 DSSVATVSSAGEV
+280 
-293 KGVKRGTATI
+293 
-303 TATAA
+303 
-308 DGSGKKA
+308 
-315 TCTVTVKQFVT
+315 
-326 SLKLNKTAL
+326 
-335 TLQKEKTSKLTA
+335 LTA

-352 DANNKAVKWT
+352 NADNKKVKWT

-368 ATVSSTGEVKG
+368 ATVSSTGAVKG
-379 IKKGTATIT
+379 IEKGTATIT
-388 ATAADGSGKKATC
+388 ATAADGSGKKAAC
-401 TVTVVNKIVTRVT
+401 TVTVTKLVTSLT
-414 LNITILPLQP
+414 LNKTVLPLQP
-424 NKTSKLTA
+424 KKTEKLTA
-432 TVGPSDA
+432 TVSPSDA
-439 DSKAVKWKSSN
+439 DNKTVKWTTSN
-450 TKVATVGS
+450 SAVATVNS
-458 TGKVTAIGKGT
+458 NGKVTAKGKGT
-469 ATITATAA
+469 AIIKATAA

-493 KRSVSSVTLN
+493 KRSVSSVKLN
-503 KSSLTLQV
+503 KTSLTMQV
-511 GKTQILKVTVKPTNA
+511 GKTQTLSVTVKPKNA
-526 DIKDVIW
+526 DIRNVIW
-533 TSSDT
+533 TSSNT
-538 KVATVDSKGKVKA
+538 KVATVDSHGKVRGIK
-551 IGKGTAT
+551 KGTVT

-568 KNAACKVTVLKKIVT
+568 KNAACKVTVVKKIVT
-583 GVTIKSKAKAVKVKQ
+583 GVTIKCKANTVKVKK

-612 ITGVTWKSSNT
+612 INGVTWKSSNT

-630 NGKVRGIKKGTVTI
+630 NGKVCGIKKGTVTI

-651 SGKKATMKVTV
+651 SGKKDTMKVTV

>member
-20 SLQLPVFAVRRSRAG
+20 SLQLPVFAVRRSGAG

-243 LTLNKTAL
+243 LTLNKTSL
-251 TLNVGKTS
+251 TVNKGATS

-269 ADNKTVKWTTS
+269 ANNKTVKWTTS

-315 TCTVTVKQFVT
+315 TCSVTVKQPVT
-326 SLKLNKTAL
+326 SLTLNKTAL
-335 TLQKEKTSKLTA
+335 TLDNGKTATLTA

-352 DANNKAVKWT
+352 NANNKTVKWT

-368 ATVSSTGEVKG
+368 ATVSSTGVVKG
-379 IKKGTATIT
+379 LKRGTATIT
-388 ATAADGSGKKATC
+388 ATAADGSGKKAAC
-401 TVTVVNKIVTRVT
+401 KVTVTKLVTSLT
-414 LNITILPLQP
+414 LNKTVLPLQP
-424 NKTSKLTA
+424 KKTEKLTA
-432 TVGPSDA
+432 TVSPSDA
-439 DSKAVKWKSSN
+439 DNKTVKWTTSN
-450 TKVATVGS
+450 SAVATVNS
-458 TGKVTAIGKGT
+458 NGKVTAKGKGT
-469 ATITATAA
+469 AIIKATAA

-484 TCKVTVVTP
+484 TCTVTVVTP
-493 KRSVSSVTLN
+493 KKSVSSVTL
-503 KSSLTLQV
+503 KKTSLTMQV
-511 GKTQILKVTVKPTNA
+511 GKTQTLSVTVKPTNA
-526 DIKDVIW
+526 DIRNVIW
-533 TSSDT
+533 TSSNT

-568 KNAACKVTVLKKIVT
+568 KNAACKVTVVKKIVT
-583 GVTIKSKAKAVKVKQ
+583 GVTIKCKANTVKVKK

-605 VKPTNAD
+605 VQPTNAD
-612 ITGVTWKSSNT
+612 IKDVTWKSSNT

-630 NGKVRGIKKGTVTI
+630 NGKVCGIKKGTVTI

>member
-20 SLQLPVFAVRRSRAG
+20 SLQLPVFAVRRSGAG

-243 LTLNKTAL
+243 LTLNKTSL
-251 TLNVGKTS
+251 TVNKGATS

-269 ADNKTVKWTTS
+269 ANNKTVKWTTS

-315 TCTVTVKQFVT
+315 TCSVTVKQPVT
-326 SLKLNKTAL
+326 SLTLNKTAL
-335 TLQKEKTSKLTA
+335 TLNNGKTATLTA

-352 DANNKAVKWT
+352 NANNKTVKWT

-368 ATVSSTGEVKG
+368 ATVSSTGVVKG
-379 IKKGTATIT
+379 LKRGTATIT
-388 ATAADGSGKKATC
+388 ATAADGSGKKAAC
-401 TVTVVNKIVTRVT
+401 KVTVTKLVTSLT
-414 LNITILPLQP
+414 LNKTVLPLQP
-424 NKTSKLTA
+424 KKTEKLTA
-432 TVGPSDA
+432 TVSPSDA
-439 DSKAVKWKSSN
+439 DNKTVKWTTSN
-450 TKVATVGS
+450 SAVATVNS
-458 TGKVTAIGKGT
+458 NGKVTAKGKGT
-469 ATITATAA
+469 AIIKATAA
-477 DGSGENA
+477 DGSGDNA
-484 TCKVTVVTP
+484 TCTVTVVTP
-493 KRSVSSVTLN
+493 KKSVSSVTL
-503 KSSLTLQV
+503 KKTSLTMQV
-511 GKTQILKVTVKPTNA
+511 GKTQTLSVTVKPTNA
-526 DIKDVIW
+526 DIRNVIW
-533 TSSDT
+533 TSSNT

-568 KNAACKVTVLKKIVT
+568 KNAACKVTVVKKIVT
-583 GVTIKSKAKAVKVKQ
+583 GVTIKCKANTVKVKK

-605 VKPTNAD
+605 VQPTNAD
-612 ITGVTWKSSNT
+612 IKDVTWKSSNT

-630 NGKVRGIKKGTVTI
+630 NGKVCGIKKGTVTI

-651 SGKKATMKVTV
+651 SGKKDTMKVTV

>member
-20 SLQLPVFAVRRSRAG
+20 SLQLPVFAVRRSGAG

-243 LTLNKTAL
+243 LTLNKTSL
-251 TLNVGKTS
+251 TVKKGATS

-269 ADNKTVKWTTS
+269 ANNKTVKWTTS

-315 TCTVTVKQFVT
+315 TCSVTVKQPVT
-326 SLKLNKTAL
+326 SLTLNKTAL
-335 TLQKEKTSKLTA
+335 TLNNGKTATLTA

-352 DANNKAVKWT
+352 NANNKTVKWT

-368 ATVSSTGEVKG
+368 ATVSSKGVVKG
-379 IKKGTATIT
+379 LKRGTATIT
-388 ATAADGSGKKATC
+388 ATAADGSGKKAAC
-401 TVTVVNKIVTRVT
+401 KVTVTKLVTSLT
-414 LNITILPLQP
+414 LNKTVLPLQP
-424 NKTSKLTA
+424 KKTETLTA
-432 TVGPSDA
+432 TVSPSDA
-439 DSKAVKWKSSN
+439 DNKTVKWTTSN
-450 TKVATVGS
+450 SAVATVNS
-458 TGKVTAIGKGT
+458 NGKVTAKGKGT
-469 ATITATAA
+469 AIIKATAA

-493 KRSVSSVTLN
+493 KRSVSSVKLN
-503 KSSLTLQV
+503 KTSLTMQV
-511 GKTQILKVTVKPTNA
+511 GKTQTLSVTVKPTNA
-526 DIKDVIW
+526 DIRNVIW
-533 TSSDT
+533 TSSNT

-568 KNAACKVTVLKKIVT
+568 KNAACKVTVVKKIVT
-583 GVTIKSKAKAVKVKQ
+583 GVTIKCKANTVKVKK

-605 VKPTNAD
+605 VQPTNAD
-612 ITGVTWKSSNT
+612 IKDVTWKSSNT

-651 SGKKATMKVTV
+651 SGKKDTMKVTV

>member
-20 SLQLPVFAVRRSRAG
+20 SLQLPVFAVRRSGAG

-243 LTLNKTAL
+243 LTLNKTSL
-251 TLNVGKTS
+251 TVNKGATS

-269 ADNKTVKWTTS
+269 ANNKTVKWTTS

-315 TCTVTVKQFVT
+315 TCSVTVKQPVT
-326 SLKLNKTAL
+326 SLTLNKTAL
-335 TLQKEKTSKLTA
+335 TLNNGKTATLTA

-352 DANNKAVKWT
+352 NANNKTVKWT

-368 ATVSSTGEVKG
+368 ATVSSTGVVKG
-379 IKKGTATIT
+379 LKRGTATIT
-388 ATAADGSGKKATC
+388 ATAADGSGKKAAC
-401 TVTVVNKIVTRVT
+401 KVTVTKLVTSLT
-414 LNITILPLQP
+414 LNKTVLPLQP
-424 NKTSKLTA
+424 KKTEKLTA
-432 TVGPSDA
+432 TVSPSDA
-439 DSKAVKWKSSN
+439 DNKTVKWTTSSSA
-450 TKVATVGS
+450 VATVNS
-458 TGKVTAIGKGT
+458 NGKVTAKGKGT
-469 ATITATAA
+469 AIIKATAA

-484 TCKVTVVTP
+484 TCTVTVVTP
-493 KRSVSSVTLN
+493 KKSVSSVTLN
-503 KSSLTLQV
+503 KRSLTMQV
-511 GKTQILKVTVKPTNA
+511 GKTQTLSVTVKPTNA
-526 DIKDVIW
+526 DIRNVIW
-533 TSSDT
+533 TSSNT

-568 KNAACKVTVLKKIVT
+568 KNAACKVTVVKKIVT
-583 GVTIKSKAKAVKVKQ
+583 GVTIKCKANTVKVKK

-605 VKPTNAD
+605 VQPTNAD
-612 ITGVTWKSSNT
+612 IKDVTWKSSNT

-630 NGKVRGIKKGTVTI
+630 NGKVCGIKKGTVTI

>member
-20 SLQLPVFAVRRSRAG
+20 SLQLPVFAVRRSGAG

-243 LTLNKTAL
+243 LTLNKTSL
-251 TLNVGKTS
+251 TVNKGATS

-269 ADNKTVKWTTS
+269 ANNKTVKWTTS

-315 TCTVTVKQFVT
+315 TCSVTVKQPVT
-326 SLKLNKTAL
+326 SLTLNKTAL
-335 TLQKEKTSKLTA
+335 TLNNGKTATLTA

-352 DANNKAVKWT
+352 NANNKTVKWT

-368 ATVSSTGEVKG
+368 ATVSSTGVVKG
-379 IKKGTATIT
+379 IKRGTVTIT
-388 ATAADGSGKKATC
+388 ATAADGSGKKAAC
-401 TVTVVNKIVTRVT
+401 KVTVTKLVTSLT
-414 LNITILPLQP
+414 LNKTVLPLQP
-424 NKTSKLTA
+424 KKTEKLTA
-432 TVGPSDA
+432 TVSPSDA
-439 DSKAVKWKSSN
+439 DNKTVKWTTSN
-450 TKVATVGS
+450 SAVATVNS
-458 TGKVTAIGKGT
+458 NGKVTAKGKGT
-469 ATITATAA
+469 AIIKATAA

-484 TCKVTVVTP
+484 TCTVTVVTP
-493 KRSVSSVTLN
+493 KKSVSSVTL
-503 KSSLTLQV
+503 KKTSLTMQV
-511 GKTQILKVTVKPTNA
+511 GKTEILKVTVKPTNA
-526 DIKDVIW
+526 VIKNVIW
-533 TSSDT
+533 TSSNT

-568 KNAACKVTVLKKIVT
+568 KNAACKVTVVKKIVT
-583 GVTIKSKAKAVKVKQ
+583 GVTIKCKANTVKVKK

-605 VKPTNAD
+605 VQPTNAD
-612 ITGVTWKSSNT
+612 IKDVTWKSSNT

-630 NGKVRGIKKGTVTI
+630 NGKVCGIKKGTVTI

-651 SGKKATMKVTV
+651 SGKKDTMKVTV

>member
-20 SLQLPVFAVRRSRAG
+20 SLQLPVFAVRRSGAG

-243 LTLNKTAL
+243 LTLNKTSL
-251 TLNVGKTS
+251 TVNKGATS

-269 ADNKTVKWTTS
+269 ANNKTVKWTTS

-315 TCTVTVKQFVT
+315 TCSVTVKQLVT
-326 SLKLNKTAL
+326 SLTLNKTAL
-335 TLQKEKTSKLTA
+335 TLNNGKTATLTA
-347 TVGPS
+347 TVGDDTYTYEKS
-352 DANNKAVKWT
+352 GVTFTNGQYYEINVKMLKTKSINAGSVEVPAGEHWLIKGT
-362 TSNSAV
+362 VDVTSNQITIRNG
-368 ATVSSTGEVKG
+368 ATVTLDGVNIKRDNRNGGVDSYCIKCEGNATIILKDGSTNTLTSLNDMPGEHDYPALWVGNKVDNNVTTLTIKG
-379 IKKGTATIT
+379 ETAGTGALTVQSGTNSYCAGIGSGVGKPCGHIVIEGGFIT
-388 ATAADGSGKKATC
+388 ATGGAYAAGIGSGDAC
-401 TVTVVNKIVTRVT
+401 G
-414 LNITILPLQP
+414 NITI
-424 NKTSKLTA
+424 KGGTIEA
-432 TVGPSDA
+432 TGGNYAP
-439 DSKAVKWKSSN
+439 
-450 TKVATVGS
+450 G
-458 TGKVTAIGKGT
+458 I
-469 ATITATAA
+469 
-477 DGSGENA
+477 GSGYKGSCGA
-484 TCKVTVVTP
+484 ITIAST
-493 KRSVSSVTLN
+493 VSSVTAT
-503 KSSLTLQV
+503 KGDGAPYSIGAGEQAVSC
-511 GKTQILKVTVKPTNA
+511 GTVKY
-526 DIKDVIW
+526 DDRVMY
-533 TSSDT
+533 
-538 KVATVDSKGKVKA
+538 
-551 IGKGTAT
+551 
-558 ITATAADGSG
+558 DGSAWTTTPEHG
-568 KNAACKVTVLKKIVT
+568 NSYGGLKFAVSKTVYDGDT
-583 GVTIKSKAKAVKVKQ
+583 W
-598 TLTLTAT
+598 TLT
-605 VKPTNAD
+605 P
-612 ITGVTWKSSNT
+612 
-623 KVATVDS
+623 
-630 NGKVRGIKKGTVTI
+630 
-644 TATAKDG
+644 
-651 SGKKATMKVTV
+651 
-662 K
+662 

>member
-20 SLQLPVFAVRRSRAG
+20 SLQLPVFAVRRSGAG

-243 LTLNKTAL
+243 LTLNKTSL
-251 TLNVGKTS
+251 TVNKGATS

-269 ADNKTVKWTTS
+269 ANNKTVKWTTS

-315 TCTVTVKQFVT
+315 TCSVTVKQPVT
-326 SLKLNKTAL
+326 SLTLNKTAL
-335 TLQKEKTSKLTA
+335 TLNNGKTATLTA

-352 DANNKAVKWT
+352 NANNKTVKWT

-368 ATVSSTGEVKG
+368 ATVSSTGVVKG
-379 IKKGTATIT
+379 IKRGTVTIT
-388 ATAADGSGKKATC
+388 ATAADGSGKKAAC
-401 TVTVVNKIVTRVT
+401 KVTVTKLVTSLT
-414 LNITILPLQP
+414 LNKTVLPLQP
-424 NKTSKLTA
+424 KKTEKLTA
-432 TVGPSDA
+432 TVSPSDA
-439 DSKAVKWKSSN
+439 DNKTVKWTTSN
-450 TKVATVGS
+450 SAVATVNS
-458 TGKVTAIGKGT
+458 NGKVTAKGKGT
-469 ATITATAA
+469 AIIKATAA

-484 TCKVTVVTP
+484 TCTVTVVTP
-493 KRSVSSVTLN
+493 KKSVSSVTLN
-503 KSSLTLQV
+503 KRSLTMQV
-511 GKTQILKVTVKPTNA
+511 GKTQTLSVTVKPTNA
-526 DIKDVIW
+526 DIRNVIW
-533 TSSDT
+533 TSSNT

-568 KNAACKVTVLKKIVT
+568 KNAACKVTVVKKIVT
-583 GVTIKSKAKAVKVKQ
+583 GVTIKCKANTVKVKK

-605 VKPTNAD
+605 VQPTNAD
-612 ITGVTWKSSNT
+612 IKDVTWKSSNT

-630 NGKVRGIKKGTVTI
+630 NGKVCGIKKGTVTI

-651 SGKKATMKVTV
+651 SGKKDTMKVTV

>member
-20 SLQLPVFAVRRSRAG
+20 SLQLPVFAVRRSGAG

-243 LTLNKTAL
+243 LTLNKTSL
-251 TLNVGKTS
+251 TVNKGATS

-269 ADNKTVKWTTS
+269 ANNKTVKWTTS

-315 TCTVTVKQFVT
+315 TCSVTVKQPVT
-326 SLKLNKTAL
+326 SLTLNKTAL
-335 TLQKEKTSKLTA
+335 TLNNGKTATLTA

-352 DANNKAVKWT
+352 NANNKTVKWT

-368 ATVSSTGEVKG
+368 ATVSSTGVVKG
-379 IKKGTATIT
+379 LKRGTATIT
-388 ATAADGSGKKATC
+388 ATAADGSGKKAAC
-401 TVTVVNKIVTRVT
+401 KVTVTKLVTSLT
-414 LNITILPLQP
+414 LNKTVLPLQP
-424 NKTSKLTA
+424 KKTEKLTA
-432 TVGPSDA
+432 TVSPSDA
-439 DSKAVKWKSSN
+439 DNKTVKWTTSN
-450 TKVATVGS
+450 SAVATVNS
-458 TGKVTAIGKGT
+458 NGKVTAKGKGT
-469 ATITATAA
+469 AIIKATAA

-484 TCKVTVVTP
+484 TCTVTVVTP
-493 KRSVSSVTLN
+493 KKSVSSVTLN
-503 KSSLTLQV
+503 KRSLTMQV
-511 GKTQILKVTVKPTNA
+511 GKTQTLSVTVKPTNA
-526 DIKDVIW
+526 DIRNVIW
-533 TSSDT
+533 TSSNT

-568 KNAACKVTVLKKIVT
+568 KNAACKVTVVKKIVT
-583 GVTIKSKAKAVKVKQ
+583 GVTIKCKANTVKVKK

-605 VKPTNAD
+605 VQPTNAD
-612 ITGVTWKSSNT
+612 INGVTWKSSNT

-630 NGKVRGIKKGTVTI
+630 NGKVCGIKKGTVTI

-651 SGKKATMKVTV
+651 SGKKDTMKVTV

>member
-20 SLQLPVFAVRRSRAG
+20 SLQLPVFAVRRSGAG

-205 NGKVTAAAKGTAVI
+205 NGKVTAAAKGTAII

-243 LTLNKTAL
+243 LTLNKTSL
-251 TLNVGKTS
+251 TVNKGATS

-269 ADNKTVKWTTS
+269 ANNKTVKWTTS

-315 TCTVTVKQFVT
+315 SCSVTVKQPVT
-326 SLKLNKTAL
+326 SLTLNKTAL
-335 TLQKEKTSKLTA
+335 TLNNGKTATLTA
-347 TVGPS
+347 TVGPTN
-352 DANNKAVKWT
+352 ANNKTVKWT

-368 ATVSSTGEVKG
+368 ATVSSTGVVKG
-379 IKKGTATIT
+379 LKRGTATIT
-388 ATAADGSGKKATC
+388 ATAADGSGKKAAC
-401 TVTVVNKIVTRVT
+401 KVTVTKLVTSLT
-414 LNITILPLQP
+414 LNKTVLPLQP
-424 NKTSKLTA
+424 KKTEKLTA
-432 TVGPSDA
+432 TVSPSDA
-439 DSKAVKWKSSN
+439 DNKTVKWTTSN
-450 TKVATVGS
+450 SAVATVNS
-458 TGKVTAIGKGT
+458 NGKVTAKGKGT
-469 ATITATAA
+469 AIIKATAA
-477 DGSGENA
+477 DGSGKNA
-484 TCKVTVVTP
+484 ACKVTVVTP
-493 KRSVSSVTLN
+493 KKSVSSVTL
-503 KSSLTLQV
+503 KKTSLTMQV
-511 GKTQILKVTVKPTNA
+511 GKTEILKVTVKPTNA
-526 DIKDVIW
+526 VIKNVIW
-533 TSSDT
+533 TSSNT

-568 KNAACKVTVLKKIVT
+568 KNAACKVTVVKKIVT
-583 GVTIKSKAKAVKVKQ
+583 GVTIKCKANTVKVKK

-605 VKPTNAD
+605 VQPTNAD
-612 ITGVTWKSSNT
+612 IKDVTWKSSNT

>member
-20 SLQLPVFAVRRSRAG
+20 SLQLPVFAVRRSGAG

-243 LTLNKTAL
+243 LTLNKTSL
-251 TLNVGKTS
+251 TVNRG
-259 TLSATAGPSD
+259 ATATLTATVGPSN
-269 ADNKTVKWTTS
+269 ADNKKVKWTTS
-280 DSSVATVSSAGEV
+280 NSAVATVSSTGVV
-293 KGVKRGTATI
+293 KGLKRGTATI

-315 TCTVTVKQFVT
+315 ACKVTVTKLVT
-326 SLKLNKTAL
+326 SLTLNKTVL
-335 TLQKEKTSKLTA
+335 PLQPKKTETLTA
-347 TVGPS
+347 TVSPS
-352 DANNKAVKWT
+352 DADNKTVKWT

-368 ATVSSTGEVKG
+368 ATV
-379 IKKGTATIT
+379 
-388 ATAADGSGKKATC
+388 
-401 TVTVVNKIVTRVT
+401 N
-414 LNITILPLQP
+414 
-424 NKTSKLTA
+424 
-432 TVGPSDA
+432 
-439 DSKAVKWKSSN
+439 SN
-450 TKVATVGS
+450 
-458 TGKVTAIGKGT
+458 GKVTAKGKGT
-469 ATITATAA
+469 AIIKATAA

-493 KRSVSSVTLN
+493 KRSVSSVKLN
-503 KSSLTLQV
+503 KTSLTMQV
-511 GKTQILKVTVKPTNA
+511 GKTQTLSVTVKPTNA
-526 DIKDVIW
+526 DIRNVIW
-533 TSSDT
+533 TSSNT

-568 KNAACKVTVLKKIVT
+568 KNAACKVTVVKKIVT
-583 GVTIKSKAKAVKVKQ
+583 GVTIKCKANTVKVKK

-605 VKPTNAD
+605 VQPTNAD
-612 ITGVTWKSSNT
+612 IKDVTWKSSNT

-630 NGKVRGIKKGTVTI
+630 NGKVCGIKKGTVTI

-651 SGKKATMKVTV
+651 SGKKDTMKVTV

>member
-269 ADNKTVKWTTS
+269 ANNKTVKWTTS
-280 DSSVATVSSAGEV
+280 DSS
-293 KGVKRGTATI
+293 
-303 TATAA
+303 
-308 DGSGKKA
+308 
-315 TCTVTVKQFVT
+315 
-326 SLKLNKTAL
+326 
-335 TLQKEKTSKLTA
+335 
-347 TVGPS
+347 
-352 DANNKAVKWT
+352 
-362 TSNSAV
+362 V

-439 DSKAVKWKSSN
+439 DNKAVKWKSSN

-477 DGSGENA
+477 DGSGEKA

-493 KRSVSSVTLN
+493 KIKVSSVTLN
-503 KSSLTLQV
+503 KRSLTMQV
-511 GKTQILKVTVKPTNA
+511 GKTQTLKVTVKPTNA

>member
-20 SLQLPVFAVRRSRAG
+20 SLQLPVFAVRRSGAG

-243 LTLNKTAL
+243 LTLNKTSL
-251 TLNVGKTS
+251 TVNKGATS

-269 ADNKTVKWTTS
+269 ANNKTVKWTTS

-315 TCTVTVKQFVT
+315 TCSVTVKQPVT
-326 SLKLNKTAL
+326 SLTLNKTAL
-335 TLQKEKTSKLTA
+335 TLNNGKTATLTA

-352 DANNKAVKWT
+352 NANNKTVKWT

-368 ATVSSTGEVKG
+368 ATVSSTGVVKG
-379 IKKGTATIT
+379 LKRGTATIT
-388 ATAADGSGKKATC
+388 ATAADGSGKKAAC
-401 TVTVVNKIVTRVT
+401 KVTVTKLVTSLT
-414 LNITILPLQP
+414 LNKTVLPLQP
-424 NKTSKLTA
+424 KKTEKLTA
-432 TVGPSDA
+432 TVSPSDA
-439 DSKAVKWKSSN
+439 DNKTVKWTTSN
-450 TKVATVGS
+450 SAVATVNS
-458 TGKVTAIGKGT
+458 NGKVTAKGKGT
-469 ATITATAA
+469 AIIKATAA

-493 KRSVSSVTLN
+493 KRSVSSVKLN
-503 KSSLTLQV
+503 KTSLTMQV
-511 GKTQILKVTVKPTNA
+511 GKTQTLSVTVKPTNA
-526 DIKDVIW
+526 DIRNVIW
-533 TSSDT
+533 TSSNT

-568 KNAACKVTVLKKIVT
+568 KNAACKVTVVKKIVT
-583 GVTIKSKAKAVKVKQ
+583 GVTIKCKANTVKVKK

-612 ITGVTWKSSNT
+612 INGVTWKSSNT

-630 NGKVRGIKKGTVTI
+630 NGKVCGIKKGTVTI

-651 SGKKATMKVTV
+651 SGKKDTMKVTV

>member
-20 SLQLPVFAVRRSRAG
+20 SLQLPVFAVRRSGAG

-243 LTLNKTAL
+243 LTLNKTSL
-251 TLNVGKTS
+251 TVNKGATS

-269 ADNKTVKWTTS
+269 ANNKTVKWTTS

-315 TCTVTVKQFVT
+315 TCSVTVKQPVT
-326 SLKLNKTAL
+326 SLTLNKTAL
-335 TLQKEKTSKLTA
+335 TLNNGKTATLTA

-352 DANNKAVKWT
+352 NANNKTVKWT

-368 ATVSSTGEVKG
+368 ATVSSTGVVKG
-379 IKKGTATIT
+379 LKRGTATIT
-388 ATAADGSGKKATC
+388 ATAADGSGKKAAC
-401 TVTVVNKIVTRVT
+401 KVTVTKLVTSLT
-414 LNITILPLQP
+414 LNKTVLPLQP
-424 NKTSKLTA
+424 KKTEKLTA
-432 TVGPSDA
+432 TVSPSDA
-439 DSKAVKWKSSN
+439 DNKTVKWTTSN
-450 TKVATVGS
+450 SAVATVNS
-458 TGKVTAIGKGT
+458 NGKVTAKGKGT
-469 ATITATAA
+469 AIIKATAA

-503 KSSLTLQV
+503 KRSLTMQV
-511 GKTQILKVTVKPTNA
+511 GKTQTLSVTVKPTNA
-526 DIKDVIW
+526 DIRNVIW
-533 TSSDT
+533 TSSNT

-568 KNAACKVTVLKKIVT
+568 KNAACKVTVVKKIVT
-583 GVTIKSKAKAVKVKQ
+583 GVTIKCKANTVKVKK

-612 ITGVTWKSSNT
+612 INGVTWKSSNT

-630 NGKVRGIKKGTVTI
+630 NGKVCGIKKGTVTI

-651 SGKKATMKVTV
+651 SGKKDTMKVTV